1 MSLNI
6 YACNFKKGHAIYD
19 KKRRGHKS
27 MFYALRSYI
36 GSS

>member
-27 MFYALRSYI
+27 MFYAPQCYI
-36 GSS
+36 VSS